1 MIQRNAVLEQPE
13 LNRAGFLGV
22 KIAKLLVEGDV
33 ELDAQWHRTSIPI
46 DGDPS
51 AQMAAVNESL
61 AALGYNRLSQSDI
74 EIVIKCHALLATWVV
89 DKAALATAALQP

>member
-22 KIAKLLVEGDV
+22 KIAKLLVDGGT
-33 ELDAQWHRTSIPI
+33 ELDCQWHRTSIPI
-46 DGDPS
+46 DGDPT

-61 AALGYNRLSQSDI
+61 SALGYTQLPQSDI
-74 EIVIKCHALLATWVV
+74 EIVIKCHSLLAAW
-89 DKAALATAALQP
+89 LANSGQVEPLA